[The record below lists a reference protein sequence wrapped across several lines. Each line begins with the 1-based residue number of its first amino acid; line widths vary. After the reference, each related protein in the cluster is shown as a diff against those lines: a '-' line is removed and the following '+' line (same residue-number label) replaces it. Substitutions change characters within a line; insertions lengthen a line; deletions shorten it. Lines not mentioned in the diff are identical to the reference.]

1 MTWNYRCVSIV
12 ITNETQ
18 VIRMTQQTAPAVR
31 TNGARYRLKRVLLR
45 FQSGWQLYV
54 MALPAILL
62 LVAFNYMPMFG
73 TVLAFKRYK
82 PLQGIFGSAWMNPL
96 TRNFQ
101 VLFRNSP
108 AAINAITNTLYLNF
122 LFIVVGTLFSIA
134 LALAFNEVR
143 HRTFKKITQSIS
155 FLPYFISTVVLG
167 IFASGLMNYEN
178 GAINSMLAAFGIDKI
193 PFYTS
198 PQLWPAIL
206 LITVIWKGA
215 GYNSVVYL
223 ATIAGIDAE
232 LYEAAKID
240 GASRWEEMR
249 YISLPMLR
257 PTIIVLTLLSI
268 GRIMNADFGLF
279 YNVTQDMPSLYST
292 TDVLDTF
299 IYRALRK
306 TGDVGISSATALF
319 QSLVSFVLVVVSN
332 FVARRIDDSAALF

>member
-1 MTWNYRCVSIV
+1 MIINSASK
-12 ITNETQ
+12 
-18 VIRMTQQTAPAVR
+18 APQ
-31 TNGARYRLKRVLLR
+31 KRVEHKSKFKRTLLGLR
-45 FQSGWQLYV
+45 AGWQLYL
-54 MALPAILL
+54 MALPTVLL
-62 LVAFNYMPMFG
+62 LFAFSYMPMFG

-82 PLQGIFGSAWMNPL
+82 PLQGIWGSPWMQPL

-108 AAINAITNTLYLNF
+108 AAINAIKNTLLLNF

-134 LALAFNEVR
+134 LALAFNEIR
-143 HRTFKKITQSIS
+143 HKTYKKITQSLS

-167 IFASGLMNYEN
+167 IFASGLLNYEN
-178 GAINSMLAAFGIDKI
+178 GSINSMLAAFGFARV
-193 PFYTS
+193 PFYTL
-198 PQLWPAIL
+198 PNLWPTIL
-206 LITVIWKGA
+206 LIVVIWKGA

-240 GASRWEEMR
+240 GASRWDEMR
-249 YISLPMLR
+249 YISMPMLK

-279 YNVTQDMPSLYST
+279 YNVTQDMPSLYPT
-292 TDVLDTF
+292 TDVIDTF
-299 IYRALRK
+299 IFRALRK

-319 QSLVSFVLVVVSN
+319 QSLVSFVMVLLSN
-332 FVARRIDDSAALF
+332 FIARRIDETAALF